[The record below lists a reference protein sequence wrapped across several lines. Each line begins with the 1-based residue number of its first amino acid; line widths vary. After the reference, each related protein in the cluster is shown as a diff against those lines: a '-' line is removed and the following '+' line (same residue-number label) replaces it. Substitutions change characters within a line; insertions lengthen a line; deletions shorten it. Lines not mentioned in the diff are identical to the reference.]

1 LQGKPSIQLRALPK
15 EEEEE
20 EEKDPA
26 RW

>member
-1 LQGKPSIQLRALPK
+1 LQGKPSIELRALP